1 MNKIIYNLLSFLLI
15 IIILTCI
22 FSNNNN
28 NLYQEPFVPKM
39 LKERY
44 RPIHRNVRMAY
55 EGFYSKSSQHISN
68 LFKKV
73 GIL

>member
-1 MNKIIYNLLSFLLI
+1 MNKIIYNLLSFLLLI
-15 IIILTCI
+15 IIITSI
-22 FSNNNN
+22 ISNNN
-28 NLYQEPFVPKM
+28 NLYQESFVPKII
-39 LKERY
+39 KENY

>member
-1 MNKIIYNLLSFLLI
+1 MNKIIYNLLSCLLI
-15 IIILTCI
+15 IIIITSI
-22 FSNNNN
+22 FFNNN